1 MGILIISLA
10 SIGGVLFVV
19 IAIAISRL
27 PNLESASLRAYVSA
41 SNSMCPTVCE
51 HERIL
56 VDSSFYAS
64 HPLQRG
70 DVVMY
75 QYPEQPSLY
84 LKRVVALPGD
94 TVSVDPQGT
103 ISVNGSAIAI
113 PLHPVCGEPQSVDSA
128 DAPVFFQRT
137 TLPEGGIFLIG
148 DNLSNSFDSRIA
160 EFRPATNDRVR
171 GKVLLIYWSTGSG
184 RIGCKVE

>member
-1 MGILIISLA
+1 MITQDHAPRSRMGILIISLA

-84 LKRVVALPGD
+84 
-94 TVSVDPQGT
+94 
-103 ISVNGSAIAI
+103 GSAIAI